1 MKKIVMIENFS
12 SNINE
17 VIRVTSSLFYE
28 KILQA
33 KNSTK
38 THTTFLNTLKKHLR
52 RRKSLIC
59 VFMLFI
65 LIKNI

>member
-1 MKKIVMIENFS
+1 MIENFS

-17 VIRVTSSLFYE
+17 VIRIISCLFYE

-33 KNSTK
+33 KKSTK
-38 THTTFLNTLKKHLR
+38 THTTFLNAHKKHLR
-52 RRKSLIC
+52 RRKSLVC

-65 LIKNI
+65 RIKNI

>member
-1 MKKIVMIENFS
+1 MIENFS

-17 VIRVTSSLFYE
+17 VIRVISSLFFR
-28 KILQA
+28 KDSTA
-33 KNSTK
+33 KKQNTK

-52 RRKSLIC
+52 RRKSLTR

-65 LIKNI
+65 RIKNI